1 LSITAEGLTI
11 PFRGISNDETPEST
25 EACNISEAYNSVST
39 KGLLAAVKINEK
51 VELSPDGQSVT
62 ANDSKLYILY
72 VHYHRV
78 SVLYDKPLM
87 NF

>member
-1 LSITAEGLTI
+1 MNIAPEGIPI
-11 PFRGISNDETPEST
+11 PFSGIPNDETPEST
-25 EACNISEAYNSVST
+25 EACNISEAYNPVST
-39 KGLLAAVKINEK
+39 KGLLAAVKVDEK

-62 ANDSKLYILY
+62 ANDSKLYIFY

-78 SVLYDKPLM
+78 LVLYDKPLM